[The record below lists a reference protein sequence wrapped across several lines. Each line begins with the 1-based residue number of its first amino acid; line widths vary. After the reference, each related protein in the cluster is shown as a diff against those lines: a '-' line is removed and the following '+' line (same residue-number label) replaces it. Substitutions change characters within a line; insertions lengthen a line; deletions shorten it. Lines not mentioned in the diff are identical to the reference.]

1 MIRSEFSKATNPAVP
16 TFKECPVQHTR
27 FLGLSLISIAVATA
41 LGACGGSSGT
51 DTGSGPSAQ
60 ALPITS
66 TSASGTVFGSVT
78 GFGSIVV
85 DGVHYE
91 DNAASVTREAATG
104 SKPSEAR
111 LGQRVRLSLG
121 EDGSARSIEVMPE
134 LEGQITSIDT
144 ANQRFVVNGLTVT
157 INSDS
162 AAGPLT
168 VFSDGYTA
176 FASLSVND
184 RVEIHGLPRA
194 DTAVGAPANSYVI
207 QATRI
212 EKKTD
217 PLLQLR
223 ASGFIQNLVT
233 TGNVTTF
240 KLGTLNVTATSVTP
254 KPAGAILA
262 NGSYVSV
269 LTTSAVTSNAMT
281 ATAIRVIDRR
291 KDATP
296 NEIVRLASKIASYDA
311 VAGTFTLDG
320 VTVNAKAA
328 TLLPAGTALAS
339 GLYARASGKFD
350 ANGVLQATEVKLQDR
365 DDSAPRAEL
374 KGTITSYVSLAD
386 FTVRGVPV
394 DASTARLKDCGSGG
408 LANGQFVEVK
418 GAISLTSPKVKATE
432 LSCSDDAR
440 VPTGAVIEREGL
452 ASAID
457 LNAKTFKITPRQ
469 GPAINVAWTD
479 ATYFKEITAAT
490 LSGAKVEVEGALKP
504 DGSIGARRIKLE
516 D

>member
-1 MIRSEFSKATNPAVP
+1 
-16 TFKECPVQHTR
+16 
-27 FLGLSLISIAVATA
+27 
-41 LGACGGSSGT
+41 
-51 DTGSGPSAQ
+51 
-60 ALPITS
+60 
-66 TSASGTVFGSVT
+66 
-78 GFGSIVV
+78 
-85 DGVHYE
+85 
-91 DNAASVTREAATG
+91 
-104 SKPSEAR
+104 
-111 LGQRVRLSLG
+111 
-121 EDGSARSIEVMPE
+121 
-134 LEGQITSIDT
+134 
-144 ANQRFVVNGLTVT
+144 
-157 INSDS
+157 
-162 AAGPLT
+162 
-168 VFSDGYTA
+168 
-176 FASLSVND
+176 
-184 RVEIHGLPRA
+184 
-194 DTAVGAPANSYVI
+194 
-207 QATRI
+207 
-212 EKKTD
+212 
-217 PLLQLR
+217 
-223 ASGFIQNLVT
+223 
-233 TGNVTTF
+233 
-240 KLGTLNVTATSVTP
+240 
-254 KPAGAILA
+254 
-262 NGSYVSV
+262 
-269 LTTSAVTSNAMT
+269 MT
-281 ATAIRVIDRR
+281 ATAIRVIDRKR
-291 KDATP
+291 DATP

-386 FTVRGVPV
+386 FAVRGVPV

-432 LSCSDDAR
+432 LSCSDDGR

>member
-1 MIRSEFSKATNPAVP
+1 MK
-16 TFKECPVQHTR
+16 HTR
-27 FLGLSLISIAVATA
+27 FLGPSLISIAVISA
-41 LGACGGSSGT
+41 LSACGGGGGSS
-51 DTGSGPSAQ
+51 DASSPGPSAT
-60 ALPITS
+60 PIPVVTAS
-66 TSASGTVFGSVT
+66 TSGTVYGSVT

-91 DNAASVTREAATG
+91 DNAASVTREAASG
-104 SKPSEAR
+104 SRPSEAR

-144 ANQRFVVNGLTVT
+144 ANQRFVVNGLTVSF
-157 INSDS
+157 NGVS
-162 AAGPLT
+162 AAGPVT

-194 DTAVGAPANSYVI
+194 DTAVGAPANSFVI

-240 KLGTLNVTATSVTP
+240 KLGTLNVTATGVTP
-254 KPAGAILA
+254 RPAGASLA

-281 ATAIRVIDRR
+281 ATAIRVIDRK

-386 FTVRGVPV
+386 FSVRGVPV
-394 DASTARLKDCGSGG
+394 DASIARLKDCGSGS

-432 LSCSDDAR
+432 LSCSDDSR
-440 VPTGAVIEREGL
+440 VPNGAVIEREGL

-457 LNAKTFKITPRQ
+457 LNAKTLKITPRQ

-479 ATYFKEITAAT
+479 TTYFRDITAAT
-490 LSGAKVEVEGALKP
+490 LSGATVDVEGTLRS
-504 DGSIGARRIKLE
+504 DGSILAKKIKRE